1 MCKNINE
8 NNLNCEVS
16 SSEALGGMTATD
28 LHWNVKLTY
37 GRCFVEDVL
46 PCYYKI

>member
-16 SSEALGGMTATD
+16 SSEALHSNEGSVADVNQD
-28 LHWNVKLTY
+28 LVKSK
-37 GRCFVEDVL
+37 VPEM
-46 PCYYKI
+46 